1 MSARKNVNQSRPR
14 ALADDGAD
22 DAAGA
27 AAERVTG
34 TVDDADAV
42 WRRSRVCLWRRI
54 LGRLVRQRQPAALGE
69 FRSRVAGVGAADRV
83 FLSRRGAPAGSERNA
98 RRSRPSKPAQPTT

>member
-27 AAERVTG
+27 ADERVTF
-34 TVDDADAV
+34 V
-42 WRRSRVCLWRRI
+42 WRSSPLLRLTTSAAPVDMLTLSGGGAECAYGAGFLAGWSDSGSRPRSAPRPR
-54 LGRLVRQRQPAALGE
+54 RQPY
-69 FRSRVAGVGAADRV
+69 RVGQSNQ
-83 FLSRRGAPAGSERNA
+83 L
-98 RRSRPSKPAQPTT
+98 

>member
-27 AAERVTG
+27 ADERVTF
-34 TVDDADAV
+34 V
-42 WRRSRVCLWRRI
+42 WRSSPLLRLTTSAAPVDMLTLSGGGAECAWRRI
-54 LGRLVRQRQPAALGE
+54 LGRLVRQRQPAALGTTAALAALSS
-69 FRSRVAGVGAADRV
+69 RSV
-83 FLSRRGAPAGSERNA
+83 
-98 RRSRPSKPAQPTT
+98 

>member
-27 AAERVTG
+27 ADERVTF
-34 TVDDADAV
+34 V
-42 WRRSRVCLWRRI
+42 WRSSRPPANSRASVDTPTSPRRGGFAASV
-54 LGRLVRQRQPAALGE
+54 LRPNAPLHSASPPLHAVNTSTPKAALLRTHSE
-69 FRSRVAGVGAADRV
+69 FCSTQA
-83 FLSRRGAPAGSERNA
+83 E
-98 RRSRPSKPAQPTT
+98 AQSIKY